1 MGIQSIPEH
10 ELARLREKAKEITGS
25 QFDYQSSYT
34 ELLSRRLNG
43 EPLQYIEEYVP
54 FYSIQI
60 NVDQR
65 CLIPRPETEY
75 MIEIIKN
82 NIDMPKKILDVGTG
96 TGCIALMMKKLF
108 PDSEVHAVDISNDA
122 LSLAKENAEI
132 NNLEVN
138 FYQSDLLSN
147 VETLDFDLIVANL
160 PYIPTSTL
168 STLNK
173 EVIDYE
179 PLIALDGGEDGRL
192 YIDKLQNDLKNI
204 DSKEL
209 VLVLE
214 VDTSHAESLLSL
226 LSSFTDW
233 EDVKLEKDLVER
245 GRYIVARK

>member
-1 MGIQSIPEH
+1 MGIQNIPEH

-34 ELLSRRLNG
+34 DLLSRRLNG

-82 NIDMPKKILDVGTG
+82 NVIAPKKILDVGTG
-96 TGCIALMMKKLF
+96 SGCIALMMKKLF

-122 LSLAKENAEI
+122 INLAKENAEI
-132 NNLEVN
+132 NNLEVD
-138 FYQSDLLSN
+138 FYQSDLLTN
-147 VETLDFDLIVANL
+147 VEKLDFDLIVANL
-160 PYIPTSTL
+160 PYIPTSNLPTL
-168 STLNK
+168 QK

-179 PLIALDGGEDGRL
+179 PLIALDGGEDGLL
-192 YIDKLQNDLKNI
+192 YINKLLDNLKNTDSNDL
-204 DSKEL
+204 L
-209 VLVLE
+209 LVLE
-214 VDTSHAESLLSL
+214 VDTSHAQSLLD
-226 LSSFTDW
+226 SFTDW
-233 EDVKLEKDLVER
+233 KDVKLEKDLVER
-245 GRYIVARK
+245 DRYIVARK

>member
-25 QFDYQSSYT
+25 QFDYQTSYT

-82 NIDMPKKILDVGTG
+82 NIDIPKKILDVGTG

-108 PDSEVHAVDISNDA
+108 PDAEVHAVDISNDA

-138 FYQSDLLSN
+138 FYQSDLLNN

-173 EVIDYE
+173 EIIDYE

-214 VDTSHAESLLSL
+214 VDTSHAESLLS
-226 LSSFTDW
+226 SFTDW

-245 GRYIVARK
+245 DRYIVAKK